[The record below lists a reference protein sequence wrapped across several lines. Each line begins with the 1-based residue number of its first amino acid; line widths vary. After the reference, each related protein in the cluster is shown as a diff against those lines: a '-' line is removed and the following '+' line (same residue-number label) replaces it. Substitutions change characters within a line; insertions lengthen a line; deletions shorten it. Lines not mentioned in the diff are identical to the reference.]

1 MNWANENVRVSIGA
15 VSGGSLRA
23 LCYLPLDC
31 HFLPGNAWGNSPP
44 PEQKKIV
51 RDERTTER
59 DSIDSGLLDPC
70 QGLLGRQAFLDSRI
84 RAELVGGGLE
94 AISFVQG

>member
-1 MNWANENVRVSIGA
+1 M
-15 VSGGSLRA
+15 
-23 LCYLPLDC
+23 
-31 HFLPGNAWGNSPP
+31 
-44 PEQKKIV
+44 